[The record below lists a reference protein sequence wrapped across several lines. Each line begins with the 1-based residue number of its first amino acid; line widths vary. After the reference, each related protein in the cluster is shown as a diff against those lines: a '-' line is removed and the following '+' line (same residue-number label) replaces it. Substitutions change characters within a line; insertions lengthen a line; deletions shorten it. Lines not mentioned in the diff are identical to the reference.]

1 METFREKK
9 TNFRKMFQSIERANN
24 KIWGARITR
33 VKQMIFSGGYFTL
46 IVKFAR
52 LSTLENRVTYIVAT
66 AEWPQKVSYRD
77 GNRASLKNTESMG
90 KNI

>member
-1 METFREKK
+1 
-9 TNFRKMFQSIERANN
+9 
-24 KIWGARITR
+24 
-33 VKQMIFSGGYFTL
+33 MIFSGGYFTL